1 MCNYIADCSFDFLL
15 QKGSELINED
25 LKHMK
30 KKAKFTSFMS
40 GDAGT
45 LALGAWYYNKT
56 GMTDKCAMC
65 INQ

>member
-1 MCNYIADCSFDFLL
+1 MIDPL

-30 KKAKFTSFMS
+30 KKAKFTSFFC

-45 LALGAWYYNKT
+45 LALGAWYFNKT
-56 GMTDKCAMC
+56 GMTDKCTMC
-65 INQ
+65 INE